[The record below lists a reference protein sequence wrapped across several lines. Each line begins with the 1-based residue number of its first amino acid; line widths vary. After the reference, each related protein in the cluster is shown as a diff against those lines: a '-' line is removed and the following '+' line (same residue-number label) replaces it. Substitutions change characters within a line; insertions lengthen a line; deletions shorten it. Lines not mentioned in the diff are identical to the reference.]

1 MVAGGKYRYFSQN
14 LQTLTNFS
22 FTSSLAGIKKHV
34 FYWKKA
40 SNTAQVLVCLVFFLL
55 FLEYFDWDTAWRP
68 STNLIM
74 QFHYKKAIRVDSW
87 TNYINCSLASFRFS
101 KCFHF
106 LSIAWA
112 VTKQMDFSCSEP
124 VVNFQSFFSFFLSKL
139 SREGY

>member
-1 MVAGGKYRYFSQN
+1 MVAGGKYGYFSQT

-40 SNTAQVLVCLVFFLL
+40 SNRAQVLVCFFFTFSRIFWLRYY
-55 FLEYFDWDTAWRP
+55 LEAK
-68 STNLIM
+68 
-74 QFHYKKAIRVDSW
+74 YKFNYAVSLQKNTIRVDSW
-87 TNYINCSLASFRFS
+87 TNYINCSVASFRFS

-112 VTKQMDFSCSEP
+112 VMKQMDFTCSEP
-124 VVNFQSFFSFFLSKL
+124 VVNFQSFFFFFFSVN
-139 SREGY
+139 